1 MAHPEKKEK
10 ALFMLITFSGIVLFV
25 WLRLEVL
32 KLGFEHQDYLK
43 QKKEVQEKSKEL
55 RLEYANI
62 LSPSKVEQNAKDN
75 LGLVEPTEKQV
86 RYIK

>member
-1 MAHPEKKEK
+1 MANPQKKEK
-10 ALFMLITFSGIVLFV
+10 ALFVLITFSGIILFV

-43 QKKEVQEKSKEL
+43 QKKEVLEKNKEL
-55 RLEYANI
+55 RLEYADI
-62 LSPSKVEQNAKDN
+62 LSPSKIEKNAKDN